1 MKLDQADT
9 FKISVISSLPRRVK
23 ATQGS
28 KTTTTAPL
36 IISIFLFFMNS
47 ISKTSQS
54 LSMFKTYTDL
64 MIQLIQNLHK
74 LEVT

>member
-9 FKISVISSLPRRVK
+9 FKISVIGSLPRRVK

-36 IISIFLFFMNS
+36 IISIFLFFINS

-54 LSMFKTYTDL
+54 LSMLKTYSDL